1 MKDAFTVGRW
11 ELGCIVFN
19 SLVYRIFSSSA
30 KCYIDKAGSA
40 SWLNAAFSALLFLL
54 VLFLI
59 ARLYRI
65 HSQKSI
71 TDRIR
76 ERFGKGGENVFKI
89 ALIIYFLISGFF
101 AVINGCGALRE
112 TAFPKSSLWFTALF
126 LTASGVLIACM
137 GIKAVK
143 RVHSLCAV
151 SVATALLLISLF
163 AMRYGDISNLFPI
176 LGKGGENVF
185 LKGASNIFMYTDIL
199 VIFFFAERKRNSY
212 MKTVAVAAALA
223 VVLNVLITFA
233 FSLNFSYELA
243 EKINIPIYPLT
254 KFASAGKLSARLDF
268 AYLISLILTTVLYL
282 SLALSIIIRIFNS
295 LPKKRMQGIGVIFL
309 CFFLCFGLC
318 GCRDSNEIEQNA
330 YITALGVDKGS
341 EEKYEV
347 TFQISNPLNS
357 GGGGEE
363 EDKKEKSKST
373 DNISVEAEDFYE
385 SLDKLKSIISKQP
398 NMSHMKLAVYSKEIA
413 KNDALKISE
422 ILLKEREIRPEVN
435 LCLSDSAR
443 EFLENVNP
451 TLEENTVR
459 YYELFFGNED
469 IPYAPV
475 SELRDFVG
483 KSTDKAY
490 DAVIPVIDDNVLSGM
505 GIFHNGCLE
514 EILSGSEVEI
524 YKLLRGEL
532 RNAAVS
538 GIIISSDGK
547 VKLDIYKQ
555 DDIWKCDIKARVKIK
570 NDDNIE
576 NKIKNEF
583 SALLSD
589 EGEELLYKIR
599 NKKCDVFGFGRKIKE
614 SVLTER
620 EWENTDIDS
629 IYQNMVFRVEITG
642 DKQ

>member
-1 MKDAFTVGRW
+1 MKDTFTIGRW

-19 SLVYRIFSSSA
+19 SLVYRTFSSSA

-40 SWLNAAFSALLFLL
+40 SWLNAAFSALVFLL
-54 VLFLI
+54 ALFLI

-71 TDRIR
+71 TDRIK
-76 ERFGKGGENVFKI
+76 EKFGKSGENVFKI
-89 ALIIYFLISGFF
+89 ILIIYFLISGFF
-101 AVINGCGALRE
+101 AVINGCTALRE

-126 LTASGVLIACM
+126 FAVSGVLIACM

-143 RVHSLCAV
+143 RVHSLCAL
-151 SVATALLLISLF
+151 SVATSLLLISAF
-163 AMRYGDISNLFPI
+163 AMRYGDITNLFPI

-199 VIFFFAERKRNSY
+199 VIFFFTERKRNSY
-212 MKTVAVAAALA
+212 MKTVAVAAVLA
-223 VVLNVLITFA
+223 VALNILVSLA

-282 SLALSIIIRIFNS
+282 SLVLSIIIRILKS
-295 LPKKRMQGIGVIFL
+295 LPKKRRQGIGVISLCLFL
-309 CFFLCFGLC
+309 CLGLC

-330 YITALGVDKGS
+330 YITALGVDMGS

-363 EDKKEKSKST
+363 ENKKEKSKST

-413 KNDALKISE
+413 KNDALQISE

-435 LCLSDSAR
+435 LCLSRSAR

-459 YYELFFGNED
+459 FYELFFGNED

-483 KSTDKAY
+483 RSADRAY
-490 DAVIPVIDDNVLSGM
+490 DAVIPVISDNTLSGM
-505 GIFHNGCLE
+505 GIFHNGRLE
-514 EILSGSEVEI
+514 EILSGNEVEI

-547 VKLDIYKQ
+547 TKVDVYKQ
-555 DDIWKCDIKARVKIK
+555 GDVWECDIEARAKVISETEVNKKEAEEILNRLSKA
-570 NDDNIE
+570 
-576 NKIKNEF
+576 
-583 SALLSD
+583 
-589 EGEELLYKIR
+589 GEELLYKVR
-599 NKKCDVFGFGRKIKE
+599 NKRCDIFGIGREIKK
-614 SVLTER
+614 SMLTER
-620 EWENTDIDS
+620 EWENIDIDS
-629 IYQNMVFRVEITG
+629 IYQNMMFRVKITE
-642 DKQ
+642 DKK